1 MISRLLHLILVSV
14 TLLLAP
20 SCSEQSIQEAKLRRE
35 LHIPAD
41 MPIRDL
47 GTVELLVNS
56 PRVID
61 LGDGKV
67 VTVTT
72 YGITNDL
79 LQISVAYTYKHQPLA
94 GRKAQPYAHPRTNKI
109 TPDKQMV
116 VEFCCDPAGQLA
128 LVMKP
133 KLISR

>member
-79 LQISVAYTYKHQPLA
+79 LQISVVHIQASASCGTEGTAICTSSNQQDHA
-94 GRKAQPYAHPRTNKI
+94 
-109 TPDKQMV
+109 
-116 VEFCCDPAGQLA
+116 
-128 LVMKP
+128 
-133 KLISR
+133 